1 VAARD
6 AALGHE
12 SCNVCCIR
20 TGTFQAV
27 HLSPEH
33 LQKLQRSLVSHS
45 DIFSE
50 NTHCPPLLQRM
61 QPAKLVVF
69 RALQL
74 GDMLCAVPALRA
86 LRAALPHSHITLV
99 GLPWAAQFAQR
110 FSNYIDDFAAFPGHP
125 DFPEQ
130 PVQEQQVPAF
140 YRQMRERRFDLALQL
155 HGSGEI
161 SNQIVCAF
169 GAAVV
174 AGFAAADNT
183 PAGLTVSMPYPK
195 SGAEPARLLALT
207 SCIGAPPQAAHLEFP
222 LADADRQELAAF
234 SVVGGLQR
242 GRYLCFHP
250 GARNR
255 AKCWPAENFA
265 RVADALALE
274 SGLPVVLT
282 GSEKEIDLADAV
294 AARMQTPALNAAG
307 PISIGAMAAL
317 IGGARLLV
325 CNDTGV
331 SHIAAGL
338 RLPSVVIF
346 SSADMQRWAP
356 LDSTRHRCVRDPEG
370 TQTAAVLAHAREL
383 LAPALVEK

>member
-1 VAARD
+1 M
-6 AALGHE
+6 
-12 SCNVCCIR
+12 
-20 TGTFQAV
+20 
-27 HLSPEH
+27 
-33 LQKLQRSLVSHS
+33 SHS
-45 DIFSE
+45 DTFPE
-50 NTHCPPLLQRM
+50 NTHCLPLLQRM
-61 QPAKLVVF
+61 RPAKLAVF

-86 LRAALPHSHITLV
+86 LRAALPHSHITLI
-99 GLPWAAQFAQR
+99 GLPWAAQFTRR
-110 FSNYIDDFAAFPGHP
+110 FSSYIDDFVTFPGHP
-125 DFPEQ
+125 GFPEQ
-130 PVQEQQVPAF
+130 PVQEPQVPAF

-169 GAAVV
+169 GAAAV
-174 AGFAAADNT
+174 AGFAPTDNT
-183 PAGLTVSMPYPK
+183 PAGMMVSIAYPK
-195 SGAEPARLLALT
+195 SGAEASRLLTLT
-207 SCIGAPPQAAHLEFP
+207 MHLGAPLQAAHLEFP
-222 LADADRQELAAF
+222 LADADRQELGASNITA
-234 SVVGGLQR
+234 GLQQ
-242 GRYLCFHP
+242 GRYLCLHP

-255 AKCWPAENFA
+255 AKCWPPENFA
-265 RVADALALE
+265 QVADALARE
-274 SGLPVVLT
+274 SGLPIVLT
-282 GSEKEIDLADAV
+282 GSEKEIDLANAV
-294 AARMQTPALNAAG
+294 AAHMRAPALNAAG

-370 TQTAAVLAHAREL
+370 TRTAAVLAHAREL
-383 LAPALVEK
+383 LAPTLIEK

>member
-1 VAARD
+1 
-6 AALGHE
+6 
-12 SCNVCCIR
+12 
-20 TGTFQAV
+20 
-27 HLSPEH
+27 
-33 LQKLQRSLVSHS
+33 
-45 DIFSE
+45 
-50 NTHCPPLLQRM
+50 M
-61 QPAKLVVF
+61 QPAKLLVF

-99 GLPWAAQFAQR
+99 GLPWAAQFARR
-110 FSNYIDDFAAFPGHP
+110 FNDYIDDFAAFPGHP
-125 DFPEQ
+125 GFPEQ

-140 YRQMRERRFDLALQL
+140 YRQMREHRFDLALQL

-169 GAAVV
+169 GAAVI
-174 AGFAAADNT
+174 AGFAPTDST
-183 PAGLTVSMPYPK
+183 PAGMTLSIAYPK
-195 SGAEPARLLALT
+195 SGAEAVRLLTLT
-207 SCIGAPPQAAHLEFP
+207 ARIGAPLQAAHLEFP
-222 LADADRQELAAF
+222 LADADQQELDASSIAA
-234 SVVGGLQR
+234 GLQR

-255 AKCWPAENFA
+255 AKCWSPQNFA
-265 RVADALALE
+265 QVADALALE
-274 SGLPVVLT
+274 SGLPIVLT

-294 AARMQTPALNAAG
+294 AARMRTPALNAAG

-356 LDSTRHRCVRDPEG
+356 LDSMRHRCVRDPEG
-370 TQTAAVLAHAREL
+370 TRTAAVLAHAREL
-383 LAPALVEK
+383 LAQATLSPALVEK